1 MAKSAGNHI
10 TSCRI
15 FWENTD
21 DILSVETKVFQT
33 EIQVRF
39 YTGGNLISGRIWPM
53 SEQQKQELY
62 SVLYQCIEDWDCDD
76 YTVDEADRNHWRVK
90 ICTQRSCL
98 RMVCGTIEPPPHGAE
113 IKKLLAAII
122 GEDNCYFF

>member
-1 MAKSAGNHI
+1 MGIGISKFGIRGDGMAKSAGNHI

-62 SVLYQCIEDWDCDD
+62 SAL
-76 YTVDEADRNHWRVK
+76 
-90 ICTQRSCL
+90 
-98 RMVCGTIEPPPHGAE
+98 
-113 IKKLLAAII
+113 
-122 GEDNCYFF
+122 